1 MQSCPG
7 EIELN
12 ESKNNLRMS
21 VKTIKFSN
29 RPWRYERCVVMEED
43 LDVERADL
51 KGFKTP
57 PRIPH
62 RIVMNNQTFTVFE
75 NFDYQT
81 V

>member
-1 MQSCPG
+1 
-7 EIELN
+7 
-12 ESKNNLRMS
+12 MS
-21 VKTIKFSN
+21 VKTVKFSN

-43 LDVERADL
+43 LDVERTDL
-51 KGFKTP
+51 KAFKTP

>member
-1 MQSCPG
+1 
-7 EIELN
+7 
-12 ESKNNLRMS
+12 MS